1 MDRVIYMSGK
11 LVPAREARVSVFDHG
26 FLYGDGIFEG
36 IRIYGGKP
44 FRLDKHTRRLY
55 DSAAAIRLHI
65 PLTPG
70 EMDQAVLQTVAAN
83 ADLKEGYIR
92 LIVTRGV
99 GSLGI
104 NPLSCKEAQVIII
117 VDTITLYPAETYQ
130 KGLEVIVGATIRN
143 HPAALSPRIKSL
155 NYLNNI
161 MAKIEGLDAGAAE
174 TIMLNHLGTVAEA
187 SADNI
192 FLVREGIIST
202 PDLASGGLG
211 GVTRE
216 EVIDICREIGRPVH
230 ETQLTRY
237 DLYAADECFLTG
249 TAAEVVPVAR
259 IDGRP
264 VGSGAVG
271 PITAEIMAAFHKR
284 IRNA

>member
-1 MDRVIYMSGK
+1 MERVIYMSGK
-11 LVPAREARVSVFDHG
+11 LVPAREARVNVFDHG
-26 FLYGDGIFEG
+26 FLYGDGVFEG

-70 EMDQAVLQTVAAN
+70 QMDQAVLQTLAAN

-104 NPLSCKEAQVIII
+104 NPLTCQEPQIIII
-117 VDTITLYPAETYQ
+117 VDTIALYPPEAYQ
-130 KGLEVIVGATIRN
+130 KGLDVVTGATIRN
-143 HPAALSPRIKSL
+143 HPAALSPRIKSM

-161 MAKIEGLDAGAAE
+161 MANIEGLDAGAAD
-174 TIMLNHLGTVAEA
+174 TRMLNNLGYVAEA
-187 SADNI
+187 TGDNV
-192 FLVREGIIST
+192 FLVRLGQVYT
-202 PDLASGGLG
+202 PDLASSCLG

-216 EVIDICREIGRPVH
+216 EVIDLCRELGRPVH

-271 PITAEIMAAFHKR
+271 PITAEIIAAFHKR
-284 IRNA
+284 IRSA

>member
-26 FLYGDGIFEG
+26 FLYGDGVFEG

-70 EMDQAVLQTVAAN
+70 ELDQAVRQTLAAN
-83 ADLKEGYIR
+83 ADLKEGYVR
-92 LIVTRGV
+92 LLVTRGV
-99 GSLGI
+99 GSLGL
-104 NPLSCKEAQVIII
+104 NPFTCQEPQVIII
-117 VDTITLYPAETYQ
+117 ADTIALYPPEAFQ
-130 KGLEVIVGATIRN
+130 KGLDVITGATIRN
-143 HPAALSPRIKSL
+143 HPAALSPRIKSM

-161 MAKIEGLDAGAAE
+161 LAKIEGLDAGAAE
-174 TIMLNHLGTVAEA
+174 TIMLNHLGFVAEA
-187 SADNI
+187 TGDNV
-192 FLVREGIIST
+192 FLVRQGKVST

-211 GVTRE
+211 GITRE
-216 EVIDICREIGRPVH
+216 EVIDICGELRRPVH
-230 ETQLTRY
+230 ETTLTRY

-249 TAAEVVPVAR
+249 TAAEVIPVAR

-271 PITAEIMAAFHKR
+271 PVTTEIMAAFHKR
-284 IRNA
+284 IRSA

>member
-1 MDRVIYMSGK
+1 MSGQ

-26 FLYGDGIFEG
+26 FLYGDGVFEG

-44 FRLDKHTRRLY
+44 FRLDQHLRRLY

-70 EMDQAVLQTVAAN
+70 EMDQAVLQTLAAN
-83 ADLKEGYIR
+83 ADLLEGYIR
-92 LIVTRGV
+92 LNVTRGV

-104 NPLSCKEAQVIII
+104 NPLTCQEPQIII
-117 VDTITLYPAETYQ
+117 IADTIALYPPEAYQ
-130 KGLEVIVGATIRN
+130 KGLDVVTGATIRN
-143 HPAALSPRIKSL
+143 HPAALSPRIKSM

-174 TIMLNHLGTVAEA
+174 TIMLNHLGFVAEA
-187 SADNI
+187 TGDNV
-192 FLVREGIIST
+192 FLVRLGQVST
-202 PDLASGGLG
+202 PDLASSCLG

-216 EVIDICREIGRPVH
+216 EVIDLCREQGRPVH
-230 ETQLTRY
+230 ETALTRY

-264 VGSGAVG
+264 VGSGSVG
-271 PITAEIMAAFHKR
+271 PITAEIIAAFHKR
-284 IRNA
+284 IRSA